1 MSRQPAFL
9 SEVYVKFAI
18 SREAGVTCITC
29 LAGNSGKI
37 SLQQTQS
44 VKQTLVSSG
53 TTHSDPLK
61 NISGFCKK
69 NQSSVSV
76 PAAGCR
82 QAAAADPGWF
92 PQWWDQ
98 HPWEGQRWAG
108 RDSEL
113 TAIPCSP
120 NQQVGHLERRDGHW
134 LLYTIKGKTEQRLI
148 RPDSI
153 LIWMR
158 F

>member
-18 SREAGVTCITC
+18 SREVGVTCITC

-61 NISGFCKK
+61 NVSGFCKK
-69 NQSSVSV
+69 KQSSVSV

-98 HPWEGQRWAG
+98 HPWEGQR
-108 RDSEL
+108 
-113 TAIPCSP
+113 
-120 NQQVGHLERRDGHW
+120 
-134 LLYTIKGKTEQRLI
+134 
-148 RPDSI
+148 
-153 LIWMR
+153 
-158 F
+158 

>member
-1 MSRQPAFL
+1 M
-9 SEVYVKFAI
+9 YVKFAI
-18 SREAGVTCITC
+18 NREVGVTCITC

-53 TTHSDPLK
+53 TTHSYPLK

-69 NQSSVSV
+69 KKQSSVSV

-92 PQWWDQ
+92 PQWWNQ
-98 HPWEGQRWAG
+98 HPWGGQR
-108 RDSEL
+108 
-113 TAIPCSP
+113 
-120 NQQVGHLERRDGHW
+120 
-134 LLYTIKGKTEQRLI
+134 
-148 RPDSI
+148 
-153 LIWMR
+153 
-158 F
+158 